1 MSAHV
6 TQALLRTHFCELA
19 LRALVATHH
28 DPKNL
33 RAVLDEAFTGS
44 LSPDAPDHLVHEKNE
59 FLARLH
65 GGFGESHARSK

>member
-1 MSAHV
+1 MIASQV
-6 TQALLRTHFCELA
+6 VLRLHFCELA

-33 RAVLDEAFTGS
+33 RNVLDEAFAGA
-44 LSPDAPDHLVHEKNE
+44 LSSDAPAHLVRQKNE

-65 GGFGESHARSK
+65 GGYGESHARSK